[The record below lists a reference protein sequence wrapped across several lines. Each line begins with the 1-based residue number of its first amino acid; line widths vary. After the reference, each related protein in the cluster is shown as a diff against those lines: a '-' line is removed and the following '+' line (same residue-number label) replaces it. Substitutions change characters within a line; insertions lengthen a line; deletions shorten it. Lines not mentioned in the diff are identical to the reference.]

1 MRRVVLDASVLLKW
15 YLKLPDEQDLPQA
28 AAVLQAL
35 LREELKLVQPVHCL
49 LEVAAVLVRK
59 RPQQLGVELPDVKS
73 LLAQGEITDSQ
84 GVLARGLSLSA
95 QLNHHL
101 FDTLYHAVALEE
113 NATLITADRRY
124 YDKAQNV
131 GSIMLLENFTV

>member
-1 MRRVVLDASVLLKW
+1 MQRVVLDASVLLKW

-35 LREELKLVQPVHCL
+35 LQERLKLIQPSHCL

-59 RPQQLGVELPDVKS
+59 RPHQLDEELTDLKS
-73 LLAQGEITDSQ
+73 LLAPGEVADTETI
-84 GVLARGLSLSA
+84 LARGLALSA
-95 QLNHHL
+95 QYDHHL

-124 YDKAQNV
+124 YDKTRVA
-131 GSIMLLENFTV
+131 GGIMMLEEFAA